1 MNHTAPARIA
11 DQPADPHDPAQPAAQ
26 RGPGAA
32 RRGQELQAIKP
43 AEPSSDSVAARC
55 SALTNAMLVSR
66 PLIQGFTVKVKW
78 PSVLW
83 VSTEVT
89 CHSTL

>member
-1 MNHTAPARIA
+1 M
-11 DQPADPHDPAQPAAQ
+11 
-26 RGPGAA
+26 
-32 RRGQELQAIKP
+32 KP
-43 AEPSSDSVAARC
+43 AEPSSDRVAARC
-55 SALTNAMLVSR
+55 RALDNAMSVRRSI
-66 PLIQGFTVKVKW
+66 IQGFTVKVKW